1 MNLIKKIVAW
11 GCLSWSALFAIAM
24 VSVVFDAEESA
35 QDKRNVFLGCM
46 FLAAPPAIVGVKLL
60 TNLRSSNQ
68 KRLQEQAA
76 AQDERLRRIVYELAA
91 EHQGQVTS
99 FRFAQV
105 SQLPAA
111 EAKAYL
117 DKCAQDF
124 NAAYDFTET
133 GEIIYRFP
141 I

>member
-1 MNLIKKIVAW
+1 MNLIKNIVAW

-24 VSVVFDAEESA
+24 VSVIFDVEETP
-35 QDKRNVFLGCM
+35 QYRRNVFFGCL
-46 FLAAPPAIVGVKLL
+46 FLATPPAIVGVKLL
-60 TNLRSSNQ
+60 TNLRSSKQ

-91 EHQGQVTS
+91 ENQGQVTS

-105 SQLPAA
+105 SELPAA

-117 DKCAQDF
+117 DKFAQDF
-124 NAAYDFTET
+124 GAAYDFTET

-141 I
+141 T

>member
-1 MNLIKKIVAW
+1 MDLVKKIVAW
-11 GCLSWSALFAIAM
+11 GCLSWAGLFAIAM
-24 VSVVFDAEESA
+24 VSVIFDVEETP
-35 QDKRNVFLGCM
+35 QERRNVFFGCM
-46 FLAAPPAIVGVKLL
+46 LLGTPPAIVGVKLL
-60 TNLRSSNQ
+60 TNLRSSKQ

-76 AQDERLRRIVYELAA
+76 DQNEQLRRIIYELAA
-91 EHQGQVTS
+91 ANQGQVTS

-124 NAAYDFTET
+124 NATYNFTDT
-133 GEIIYRFP
+133 GEIIYQFP
-141 I
+141 T